1 MTEAS
6 TSAKAVSVTEMGIPD
21 GYVPPLGYEGQIL
34 DGGHTRIE
42 VSSRTKELAQ
52 IHRRLVENFTFPC
65 KVRYVKLTDR
75 QDGQYQKP
83 KSYVA
88 VNVGREIIIEALM
101 HLQELIY
108 HDGRHQLWIVGLQ
121 GEQIILDELGMIYL
135 YPDDFRFRDVLEELG
150 LTEKSSSD
158 KSYQTMSQRDYV
170 MVNFSQLADEQE
182 ATLLQSI
189 GFIQDTYLQ

>member
-1 MTEAS
+1 MTEGS

-21 GYVPPLGYEGQIL
+21 GYTPPLGYQGQVL
-34 DGGHTRIE
+34 EGGHTRIE
-42 VSSRTKELAQ
+42 VSSGTKELAQ
-52 IHRRLVENFTFPC
+52 IHRGLVASFTFPC

-75 QDGQYQKP
+75 QEGQYQKP

-88 VNVGREIIIEALM
+88 VNVGREIILEALT

-108 HDGRHQLWIVGLQ
+108 HDGRHQIWILGLQ

-158 KSYQTMSQRDYV
+158 NSYQTMSQRDYV
-170 MVNFSQLADEQE
+170 MVNFSQQADEQE

-189 GFIQDTYLQ
+189 GFVQDTHL